1 MPTLKYYL
9 RLLTNTFE
17 FIENY
22 VNLLEDD
29 NSLKYEHKER
39 WNKLISEMR

>member
-17 FIENY
+17 FIDNY
-22 VNLLEDD
+22 VNLLEADKA
-29 NSLKYEHKER
+29 LKFEHKER
-39 WNKLISEMR
+39 WNKLISEMK

>member
-17 FIENY
+17 FIDNY
-22 VNLLEDD
+22 VNLLEEDT
-29 NSLKYEHKER
+29 SLKFEHKVK
-39 WNKLISEMR
+39 WNQLISEMK